1 MEASFGVDFH
11 QPTQQFIIINP
22 HPLKKQKTMS
32 GERETM
38 SAADC
43 KAKGNEF
50 LKTKDFDTAIS
61 WYTTAIEKDNTQ
73 HGGYKNCLVLVGFSL
88 LWSCINTNTCPFF
101 CLFFFFV
108 SLPWPCCFFQCFTA
122 TVRRPTC
129 KRVML
134 IRL

>member
-1 MEASFGVDFH
+1 LNSKNFDH
-11 QPTQQFIIINP
+11 PPNNFIIINP

-73 HGGYKNCLVLVGFSL
+73 HGGYKIVWF
-88 LWSCINTNTCPFF
+88 W
-101 CLFFFFV
+101 
-108 SLPWPCCFFQCFTA
+108 
-122 TVRRPTC
+122 
-129 KRVML
+129 
-134 IRL
+134 

>member
-1 MEASFGVDFH
+1 
-11 QPTQQFIIINP
+11 
-22 HPLKKQKTMS
+22 MS

-73 HGGYKNCLVLVGFSL
+73 HGGYKIVWFWKVFL
-88 LWSCINTNTCPFF
+88 LWCGRAKTLTRALFSV
-101 CLFFFFV
+101 FFFSSFLCLGHV
-108 SLPWPCCFFQCFTA
+108 ASSSVLQQPFGGLLA
-122 TVRRPTC
+122 
-129 KRVML
+129 KG
-134 IRL
+134 